1 MSLARPLE
9 NLGGGETGN
18 LEFSHSLLSC
28 RPPCLDWISGLN
40 TELNLFAHLTQ
51 AGPTDPTGRTIG
63 FWILILE
70 CWDFACDL
78 SILTVGHYV
87 GLTWDS
93 TSNAADSLTGMW
105 IQKGATPLRP
115 GRMRDS
121 LGYELKTL
129 YGLVELLFCVQR
141 IVMRHG
147 FYSEVW

>member
-105 IQKGATPLRP
+105 IRTRKRPHPLGP
-115 GRMRDS
+115 GRMQDS
-121 LGYELKTL
+121 LG
-129 YGLVELLFCVQR
+129 
-141 IVMRHG
+141 
-147 FYSEVW
+147 